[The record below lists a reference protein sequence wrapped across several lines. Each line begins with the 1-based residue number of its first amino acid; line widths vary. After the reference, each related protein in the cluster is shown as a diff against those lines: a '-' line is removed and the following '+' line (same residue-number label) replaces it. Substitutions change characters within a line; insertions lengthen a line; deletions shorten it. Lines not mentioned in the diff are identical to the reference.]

1 MLSKDEASID
11 TAGSS
16 EGGKVQNNCT
26 CSTCSTC
33 STALIALV
41 ANSGVFPEYKT
52 KALIIVLEKMLRTLP
67 LNSRKRRVRAEH
79 HAARNNSR

>member
-16 EGGKVQNNCT
+16 EGGKVQNICT
-26 CSTCSTC
+26 CT
-33 STALIALV
+33 LV
-41 ANSGVFPEYKT
+41 AGSGVSPDCKN

-79 HAARNNSR
+79 HATRNNSR